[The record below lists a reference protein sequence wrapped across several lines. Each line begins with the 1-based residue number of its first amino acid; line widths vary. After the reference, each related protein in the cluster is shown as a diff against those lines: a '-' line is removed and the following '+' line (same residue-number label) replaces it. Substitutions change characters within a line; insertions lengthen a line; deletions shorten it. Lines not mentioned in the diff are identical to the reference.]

1 MPTSE
6 PLNMLAMSQLGEPDP
21 SAISKHDL
29 LSSVAFDR
37 TGKLLSVGDRGGRVI
52 TFQQAENENGQME
65 FEYMTE
71 FQAHTK
77 AFDVLSS
84 QETNETVVS
93 LDWVNSVHSS
103 QPALLTANQ
112 RQVKLFRIH
121 NKRVRKSES
130 IKKKISKGGN
140 LCMPKTK
147 VVSES

>member
-6 PLNMLAMSQLGEPDP
+6 PLNMMAMSQLGEPDP
-21 SAISKHDL
+21 SSISKHDL

-93 LDWVNSVHSS
+93 LDWVNSLHSS
-103 QPALLTANQ
+103 QPSLLTANQ

-121 NKRVRKSES
+121 NKKVRKSES